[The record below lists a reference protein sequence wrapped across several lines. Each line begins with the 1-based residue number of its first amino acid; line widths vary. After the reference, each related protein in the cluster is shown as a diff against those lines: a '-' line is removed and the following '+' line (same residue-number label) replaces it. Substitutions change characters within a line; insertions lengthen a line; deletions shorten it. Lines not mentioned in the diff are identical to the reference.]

1 MKKCIYGLKQAPRAW
16 YQKFSPVLVEFGLVQ
31 SQTDPCLFL
40 RRQQGEILIVI
51 IFVDDS
57 LVLYNNTL
65 TFQDLTQ
72 HLKQHFEIR
81 VLPATRFIGIDIEQ
95 DKKNGRIFLHQHSYT
110 VKLLD
115 KFNMGNCNP
124 KLTPSDPNVRFTKDG
139 NPQEETADEEPLI
152 GRYREILGGIMYLAV
167 STRPDIAQA
176 LNVLARFAENP
187 KKEHMTGA
195 KHLLAY
201 LKGTTT
207 CGLLFDAGHPTI
219 LTGYADADFGGDL
232 IERKSTSGYI
242 FLLSGGPIV
251 WASRRQEC
259 VAQST
264 TEAELIS
271 VNEATREAVWL
282 KRMLE
287 ELEPCSTS
295 QIEIKCDN
303 QSAIRLTNNSE
314 LHRRSKHIELKH
326 FYVRQEQLKK
336 NVKIVYIDSLNQ
348 LADGLTKGLPR
359 PRFEEL
365 WSKLGVISGK

>member
-1 MKKCIYGLKQAPRAW
+1 MGVKK
-16 YQKFSPVLVEFGLVQ
+16 
-31 SQTDPCLFL
+31 
-40 RRQQGEILIVI
+40 
-51 IFVDDS
+51 
-57 LVLYNNTL
+57 
-65 TFQDLTQ
+65 
-72 HLKQHFEIR
+72 
-81 VLPATRFIGIDIEQ
+81 
-95 DKKNGRIFLHQHSYT
+95 
-110 VKLLD
+110 
-115 KFNMGNCNP
+115 
-124 KLTPSDPNVRFTKDG
+124 
-139 NPQEETADEEPLI
+139 
-152 GRYREILGGIMYLAV
+152 
-167 STRPDIAQA
+167 
-176 LNVLARFAENP
+176 
-187 KKEHMTGA
+187 
-195 KHLLAY
+195 
-201 LKGTTT
+201 
-207 CGLLFDAGHPTI
+207 
-219 LTGYADADFGGDL
+219 
-232 IERKSTSGYI
+232 
-242 FLLSGGPIV
+242 
-251 WASRRQEC
+251 QEC

-348 LADGLTKGLPR
+348 VADGLTKGLPR